1 MSIPTGRAR
10 TATALICSAIVGV
23 GVTAAP
29 AQASTANVLTM
40 NGSTVSGLTYNG
52 TQPQSFALVGQ
63 ADGSWGIRSFYQ
75 GKDSVLT
82 MNGSTVS
89 GRTYNGTQP
98 QSFRVVKQADGSFG
112 IRSLYQGDKL
122 ALTMNGSTVSGQAYD
137 GTQPQS
143 FELVRQA
150 DGSWGI
156 RAFYPDH
163 TFPQEPQARDSAA
176 ATSKGRAVDVDVL
189 ANASGTGTT
198 RPLDLTVTGASK
210 PANGTTAIVDG
221 RVRYTPAAGFTG
233 CDTFTYTIRDIFGQ
247 RSTATARVAV
257 ADTNDAVAQPV
268 SGTALTVS
276 GVLVT
281 GSAFQDGNAAQKFTL
296 APRGDGSTEI
306 RNPATGLVM
315 TTTVDGLTVGAAPSL
330 GLATQRFSL
339 TPQND
344 GSTGIRNTATGAA
357 ITVDRSSGAVTTT
370 PYNGTQPQS
379 LELIDL
385 GDGTYALLTYY
396 GSTQLPQAPIARTAA
411 GATTQGGTTTIDAL
425 ATAGG
430 TGRTD
435 SRGLTLTAVSTPG
448 NGTATIA
455 DGKVRYTA
463 AEGFTGCDTFT
474 YTVRDDLGRTA
485 TGTVNI
491 AVAALNTSA

>member
-1 MSIPTGRAR
+1 MSIPTGRVR

-23 GVTAAP
+23 GSTAGP

-40 NGSTVSGLTYNG
+40 NGSSVSGQAYAG
-52 TQPQSFALVGQ
+52 TQPQSLALVGQ

-75 GKDSVLT
+75 GNSSVLT

-89 GRTYNGTQP
+89 GQAYKGTQP
-98 QSFRVVKQADGSFG
+98 QSFRIVKQADGSFG

-122 ALTMNGSTVSGQAYD
+122 ALTMNGSTVSGQAYN

-163 TFPQEPQARDSAA
+163 TVPQEPQARDSAA
-176 ATSKGRAVDVDVL
+176 ATSQGRAVDVDVL

-198 RPLDLTVTGASK
+198 QPLGLTITGSSK
-210 PANGTTAIVDG
+210 PANGTAALVG
-221 RVRYTPAAGFTG
+221 GKVRYTPAAGFTG

-247 RSTATARVAV
+247 QSTATARVAV
-257 ADTNDAVAQPV
+257 ADVDNAVAQPV

-281 GSAFQDGNAAQKFTL
+281 GSAFQEGSAAQKFTL

-315 TTTVDGLTVGAAPSL
+315 TTTVDGLTVGATPSL

-344 GSTGIRNTATGAA
+344 GSTGVRNTATGAA
-357 ITVDRSSGAVTTT
+357 LTVDRSSGAVSTG
-370 PYNGTQPQS
+370 PYDGTQPQS

-385 GDGTYALLTYY
+385 GDGTYALLAYY
-396 GSTQLPQAPIARTAA
+396 GSTQVPQTPVARTAA
-411 GATTQGGTTTIDAL
+411 GATVQGGTTTIDVL
-425 ATAGG
+425 ATASG

-435 SRGLTLTAVSTPG
+435 SRGLALTGVSAPG
-448 NGTATIA
+448 NGTAAIV

-463 AEGFTGCDTFT
+463 AAGFTGCDTFT
-474 YTVRDDLGRTA
+474 YTVRDGLGRTA
-485 TGTVNI
+485 TGTANV
-491 AVAALNTSA
+491 AVAARGTSG